1 MSQEAKQKLSR
12 LQKLKISAK
21 TKRRGTHKGGRMASK
36 FGSSL
41 EFSDFRVY
49 QPGDDVRQIDWNVF
63 GRTQKHYIK
72 RFLDE
77 QELTITIFLD
87 STQSMQAIDSKW
99 QRAKEIA
106 ASLSYITLSNEDRLS
121 FTPVSENK
129 QDSINRKGTIY
140 GKRVFFEIL
149 QISKQ
154 STSGAYTESIQKNNL
169 KRNQVSILITDGL
182 EELNR
187 FEQLFRVLGAAK
199 QEVKFIQLLSRQEI
213 TPDYT
218 GDVKLIDSELQTF
231 VNVSMNERILENYQK
246 RLTNHNHELEAL
258 CKSFGF
264 SYLLTVDDHDLNQF
278 FFHECTTRRVVELLR

>member
-1 MSQEAKQKLSR
+1 MSQEAKQKFSK

-41 EFSDFRVY
+41 EFSDFRIY
-49 QPGDDVRQIDWNVF
+49 QPGDDVRQIDWNVY

-77 QELTITIFLD
+77 QELTITIYLD
-87 STQSMQAIDSKW
+87 ATQSMQVIDSKW

-106 ASLSYITLSNEDRLS
+106 AALSYIVLINEDRLS
-121 FTPVSENK
+121 FIPVSENK
-129 QDSINRKGTIY
+129 HAAISRKGTIY
-140 GKRVFFEIL
+140 GKRVYFEIL
-149 QISKQ
+149 QLPKQ
-154 STSGAYTESIQKNNL
+154 STSMAFTETIQKNNL
-169 KRNQVSILITDGL
+169 KKNQVTILITDGL
-182 EELNR
+182 EEHNS

-199 QEVKFIQLLSRQEI
+199 QEVVLIQLLSRQEI

-231 VNVSMNERILENYQK
+231 VNVSMHERILENYQK
-246 RLTNHNHELEAL
+246 RLTKHNLGLEAL
-258 CKSFGF
+258 CRSFGF

-278 FFHECTTRRVVELLR
+278 FFHECTARKVVELLR